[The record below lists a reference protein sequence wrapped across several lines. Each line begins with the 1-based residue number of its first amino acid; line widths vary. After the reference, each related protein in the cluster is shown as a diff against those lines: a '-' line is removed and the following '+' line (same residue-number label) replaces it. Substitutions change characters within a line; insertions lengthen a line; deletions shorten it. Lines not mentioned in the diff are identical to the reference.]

1 MSASVDMLPL
11 LLFSS
16 AEDKANAQRISR
28 LARGRRLRKIH
39 SGVYTSDLE
48 SPLEQIIRP
57 NWRQIS
63 EHLYPN
69 SVVAYRSAQLGKP
82 DDQGNIFLVHGKRV
96 RRLELPGLT
105 LNVLPGAPAIQNHS
119 PTTNDTPYGKLFI
132 SSEPR
137 RLLENLYTG
146 KGSEIRTTGR
156 QWVES
161 HLSKLCT
168 IRGEHKLNALR
179 DDARSIATELG
190 LETQFNTLNTIVSAL
205 LQTGKA
211 RSLRAADALARAAGR
226 PYDPDRIEIFDRL
239 FSALRKPFPLIA
251 DPSKSGTSTLNFAFF
266 ESYFSNFIEGT
277 TFTVEEASEIIF
289 DGKIIPKRNE
299 DSHDV
304 LGTFKAIMEQP
315 FRSTPPKNEDD
326 FLAWLQQCNQR
337 ILSGRPDKN
346 PGEWKEQSNQTGNT
360 IFVHPELVKGTLL
373 EGFKRVTSLQD
384 PFAQAL
390 MAMFIVTEV
399 HPFMDGNGRTARL
412 TMNAYL
418 TQASACR
425 IIIPTGY
432 REDYLLPLKALSQ
445 NNDPTPF
452 IRSMTRAWNWS
463 AGFNYSDF
471 SKLWGNMKACN
482 AFTDNPGQ
490 YRLLDPYDID
500 NLIATYNKTIE
511 DESLPLERW
520 KNF

>member
-1 MSASVDMLPL
+1 MSTSVDSLPL
-11 LLFSS
+11 LLLSS
-16 AEDKANAQRISR
+16 AADKTNAQRISR
-28 LARGRRLRKIH
+28 LARGGHLRKIH

-57 NWRQIS
+57 NWHKIA

-69 SVVAYRSAQLGKP
+69 AVVAYRSAQLGMP

-96 RRLELPGLT
+96 RSLQLPGLT
-105 LNVLPGAPAIQNHS
+105 FHILPGMPAIVNRI
-119 PTTNDTPYGKLFI
+119 PAVNDTPYGKLFV
-132 SSEPR
+132 SSEAR

-146 KGSEIRTTGR
+146 KGSEIRTMGR

-168 IRGEHKLNALR
+168 IRGEHKINALR
-179 DDARSIATELG
+179 DAAKVIADELG
-190 LETQFNTLNTIVSAL
+190 LDAQFKNLNTIVSAL
-205 LQTGKA
+205 MQTGKA
-211 RSLRAADALARAAGR
+211 RSLRAADALARAAGK
-226 PYDPDRIEIFDRL
+226 PYDPDRIEVFETL
-239 FSALRKPFPLIA
+239 FSALRKPFQLIPDSA
-251 DPSKSGTSTLNFAFF
+251 QSGVSAFNFAFF
-266 ESYFSNFIEGT
+266 ESYFSNYIEGT
-277 TFTVEEASEIIF
+277 TFTVEEASKIIF
-289 DGKIIPKRNE
+289 DGKIFPRRNE

-315 FRSTPPKNEDD
+315 FRSKIPKNEDD
-326 FLAWLQQCNQR
+326 FLAWLQQCNYQ
-337 ILSGRPDKN
+337 ILSSRPDKN
-346 PGEWKEQSNQTGNT
+346 PGQWKEQTNQAGNT
-360 IFVHPELVKGTLL
+360 IFVHPELVGGTLR
-373 EGFKRVTSLQD
+373 EGFKRVALLDD
-384 PFAQAL
+384 PFARAL
-390 MAMFIVTEV
+390 MAMFVVTEV

-452 IRSMTRAWNWS
+452 VRSMARAWHWT

-471 SKLWGNMKACN
+471 AKLWEKMKACH
-482 AFTDNPGQ
+482 AFTDNPSQ
-490 YRLLDPYDID
+490 YQLLDPWDV
-500 NLIATYNKTIE
+500 
-511 DESLPLERW
+511 S
-520 KNF
+520 